1 MKKDKVIRVRI
12 DEEKLVEI
20 GKQTSSTISG
30 FIRSLIDAAL
40 KPASPVP
47 S

>member
-12 DEEKLVEI
+12 DERMLVEI
-20 GKQTSSTISG
+20 EKHSPTTISG
-30 FIRSLIDAAL
+30 FIRALIDAAL
-40 KPASPVP
+40 KPVTPLS